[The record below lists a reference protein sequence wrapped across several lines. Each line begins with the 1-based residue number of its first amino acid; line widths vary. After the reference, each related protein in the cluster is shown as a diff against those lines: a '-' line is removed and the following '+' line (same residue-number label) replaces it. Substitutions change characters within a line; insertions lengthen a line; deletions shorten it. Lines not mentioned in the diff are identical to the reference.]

1 MYITKLEAKKHLNID
16 DFFEDDDNYILELIK
31 VSEDIV
37 SKRIDKKLSD
47 CVGNNGEL
55 EPSIK
60 HAVLLMVGTLY
71 NNREATTP
79 LNIKEVPYSFEYLA
93 DLNKHYH
100 IF

>member
-1 MYITKLEAKKHLNID
+1 MYITLIEAKKHLNID
-16 DFFEDDDNYILELIK
+16 DFFEDDDNYILGLIK

-37 SKRIDKKLSD
+37 SKRIDKPLINCVTSD
-47 CVGNNGEL
+47 GEL
-55 EPSIK
+55 EASVK
-60 HAVLLMVGTLY
+60 HAILLMVGTLY